1 MKNIITIIKKEAL
14 DTIRDRRTLIIMVL
28 VPVLIFPVLF
38 IGITRLQM
46 SVMEREEVRHVRI
59 GWVNNDEDTRLADF
73 INQQE
78 KMELIPIKD
87 AGMLET
93 LIRQDSISYGLVVPE
108 GFGEALDQMQAVD
121 LALYFSGA
129 RVQGKTRIDRVLS
142 SFEQELV
149 MKRLEEKELS
159 EMFIKP
165 FHTTT
170 VNIASQQE
178 MIGKLAGGF
187 LPYLFIIFCF
197 TGAMYPAIDL
207 FTGEKERRTLETLL
221 TTPVSRIQILIGKL
235 SVVTLTG
242 IISAVLAILGLFV
255 GFRLTAGLPD
265 VIMPVVLGILS
276 VQFVLMLLLM
286 LVPLTIFFAGIMV
299 PLTIYAKSYKEAQ
312 SILTPMTFMVIIP
325 AAIAMVPG
333 IEYNAITAIIPII
346 NITLATKEIIA
357 GTLNLS
363 FYFLTVLTL
372 IGLALISVLFCSRWF
387 GKESNILR

>member
-1 MKNIITIIKKEAL
+1 MKKEAL
-14 DTIRDRRTLIIMVL
+14 DTLRDRRTLIIMVL

-46 SVMEREEVRHVRI
+46 SVMEREEVRHVRV
-59 GWVNNDEDTRLADF
+59 GWVNNDDDTRLADF

-78 KMELIPIKD
+78 KMELIPIED

-108 GFGEALDQMQAVD
+108 GFGEALDQMQAVE

-129 RVQGKTRIDRVLS
+129 RIQGKARIDRVLS

-149 MKRLEEKELS
+149 RNRLAEKDLPEI
-159 EMFIKP
+159 FIKP
-165 FHTTT
+165 FQTSS
-170 VNIASQQE
+170 VNIASEQE